1 MDIRLEDN
9 VNLAPGEVVTSVPAK
24 SPQSNTS
31 VFWHLSVRGAISWT
45 SILFSSMLWYTAKTE
60 QHSQQHNIYCDSID
74 VWYKTNVSLVC
85 LLVLRRYERDSHEK
99 FRCAALKLIRR
110 KSVVENFSNNRNG

>member
-31 VFWHLSVRGAISWT
+31 VFWHLSVSGGPYLGQVSCSHRCSGIQPRQNST
-45 SILFSSMLWYTAKTE
+45 PNST
-60 QHSQQHNIYCDSID
+60 IYI
-74 VWYKTNVSLVC
+74 V
-85 LLVLRRYERDSHEK
+85 
-99 FRCAALKLIRR
+99 IP
-110 KSVVENFSNNRNG
+110 